1 LQTTR
6 AAGRH
11 PETKFLADIGSV
23 PHDFRM
29 RQLDDFSDSVAIV
42 VSSCD
47 AFFDAWRPF
56 TFFFRKFW
64 NDCPFQTF
72 LIVNELRVRSRL
84 FTPVAVGPDRGWASN
99 LRVALQQ
106 IDRPYVLYVQ
116 EDYFLT
122 GPVDREQLAADLAYV
137 LEHDADSL
145 CFRARS
151 DLDPGFKQI
160 NERFGIVP
168 RTSDGRTRCQVTL
181 WKREALTSIL
191 REGENAWEMES
202 RGSERTQEMLVL
214 SYSRRENS
222 PVPYLMSAITRGL
235 WTAEAI
241 AMCREHGVDISP
253 QFRAQYSV
261 NSVLRRFRRA
271 LTRRR
276 LQRELSLRKNREIDI
291 DP

>member
-1 LQTTR
+1 MPELR
-6 AAGRH
+6 DFAG
-11 PETKFLADIGSV
+11 
-23 PHDFRM
+23 
-29 RQLDDFSDSVAIV
+29 SVAIV

-47 AFFDAWRPF
+47 AFFDVWRPF

-64 NDCPFQTF
+64 NDCPFQAF
-72 LIVNELRVRSRL
+72 LIVNQLRVRSRVL
-84 FTPVAVGPDRGWASN
+84 TPIAVEADRGWASN
-99 LRVALQQ
+99 LGVALQQ
-106 IDRPYVLYVQ
+106 IDRTYVLYMQ
-116 EDYFLT
+116 EDYFLM
-122 GPVDREQLAADLAYV
+122 GPVQREQLAADLAYV

-151 DLDPGFKQI
+151 DLDPGFEQI

-168 RTSDGRTRCQVTL
+168 RNSDGRTRCQITL

-202 RGSERTQEMLVL
+202 RGSDRTQEMLVL

-241 AMCREHGVDISP
+241 AMCREDGIDISP
-253 QFRAQYSV
+253 QFRAEYSA

-276 LQRELSLRKNREIDI
+276 LQRELSLRKNRAIDL